1 MNQLLKFKP
10 ILKEKVWGGEKLIK
24 FLNKKSQLKNIGES
38 WEISDVK
45 DNTSVVTN
53 GAQKG
58 KDLKELILEYKS
70 DLVGGKVYKQFK
82 DKFPILIKF
91 VDAKKPLS
99 VQVHP
104 NDNLALKRHNSLGK
118 TEMWYVMQA
127 DKNANLIVGFQ
138 KEVKPKEYLYHLK
151 NNSLTDI
158 LNIDEVEKGDVYFIP
173 TGTVH
178 AIGAGVLFAEIQQT
192 SDITYRIYDWDRPN
206 SDGTYR
212 ELHTEQAIDAIDY
225 SAKESYKTNYK
236 KKLNSPS
243 EIATC
248 PYFTTNI
255 LQLEGKIKANHT
267 GKDSFVI
274 YMCVEGKVEFIYKNR
289 VELLNMGE
297 TILVPA
303 SIKKLDILSEG
314 KSELLEVY
322 IK

>member
-10 ILKEKVWGGEKLIK
+10 LLKEKVWGGEKLINY
-24 FLNKKSQLKNIGES
+24 LNKESQLKNIGES

-45 DNTSVVTN
+45 ENASVVSN
-53 GAQKG
+53 GVLKG

-70 DLVGGKVYKQFK
+70 SLLGTKVYNQFG
-82 DKFPILIKF
+82 DKFPVLIKF

-104 NDNLALKRHNSLGK
+104 NDKLALKRHNSLGK

-127 DKNANLIVGFQ
+127 DESANLIVGFK
-138 KEVKPKEYLYHLK
+138 KEINPKTYLHHLENK
-151 NNSLTDI
+151 SLTDI
-158 LNIDEVEKGDVYFIP
+158 LNIDKVKKGDVYFIP

-206 SDGTYR
+206 SDGAFR
-212 ELHTEQAIDAIDY
+212 ELHTEEALEAIDY
-225 SAKESYKTNYK
+225 SAKESYKTSYTK
-236 KKLNSPS
+236 EQNSSS
-243 EIATC
+243 EIVSC

-255 LQLEGKIKANHT
+255 LPFKGEIALNHSD
-267 GKDSFVI
+267 KDSFVI
-274 YMCVEGKVEFIYKNR
+274 YICVDGDVEFKYQNQ
-289 VELLNMGE
+289 VENLQKGE

-303 SIKKLDILSEG
+303 SIKELEISSEEN
-314 KSELLEVY
+314 SELLEVY